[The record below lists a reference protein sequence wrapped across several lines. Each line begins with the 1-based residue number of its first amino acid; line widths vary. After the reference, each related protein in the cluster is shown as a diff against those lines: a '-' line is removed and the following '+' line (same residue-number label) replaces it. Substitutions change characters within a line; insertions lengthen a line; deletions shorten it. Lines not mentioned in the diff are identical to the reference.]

1 MLPNQS
7 LGNKKTSY
15 ALALVK
21 FDSLKTLQYVYNI
34 LSKEEF
40 LNEDKVQIQIGMAY
54 DTRCLGER
62 KWVGVVLRNLPA
74 ESSVAGIL
82 KNFKSPLLKE

>member
-1 MLPNQS
+1 MIHMLPNQS

-40 LNEDKVQIQIGMAY
+40 LNEDKV
-54 DTRCLGER
+54 
-62 KWVGVVLRNLPA
+62 
-74 ESSVAGIL
+74 
-82 KNFKSPLLKE
+82 